1 MGLFDSLVNLVGD
14 VATVVTKPVET
25 VVDAADAVV
34 KPVADGLTELAK
46 DVKDLTK

>member
-14 VATVVTKPVET
+14 VATVVTKPVEIVT
-25 VVDAADAVV
+25 DLADAAV
-34 KPVADGLTELAK
+34 KPLADGLSEISK